1 LQKILLRIRKRRKSD
16 EKAVSQHKK
25 VTISPFESDKIGLK
39 GGNQFKW
46 GKKNVSG
53 NGLN

>member
-1 LQKILLRIRKRRKSD
+1 MLATIRKRRKSD

-25 VTISPFESDKIGLK
+25 ATISPFESDKFGLK

-46 GKKNVSG
+46 GKKCKWKWFE
-53 NGLN
+53 